1 MFRRGRNGL
10 HGKGLAL
17 QCKGLSRQGFVPD
30 KGKPEVV
37 ETHSQF
43 LVGRPTAPKEH
54 NTLVTGREELLR
66 RGLAMAINFW
76 LAGSPYE
83 NGTSALAARLIAVL
97 RRRKAN
103 ETTEDLREMTL
114 IHETGSHT
122 RLEDRHV

>member
-1 MFRRGRNGL
+1 MTLGSVSDMSRDFRQQIHCSGRL
-10 HGKGLAL
+10 T
-17 QCKGLSRQGFVPD
+17 
-30 KGKPEVV
+30 GKPEVNFPIADQPPGSAQQ
-37 ETHSQF
+37 HQC
-43 LVGRPTAPKEH
+43 
-54 NTLVTGREELLR
+54 TLVTGREELLR

-103 ETTEDLREMTL
+103 EMTEDLREMTL

>member
-1 MFRRGRNGL
+1 MQGAVTL
-10 HGKGLAL
+10 KA
-17 QCKGLSRQGFVPD
+17 LSRIRASL
-30 KGKPEVV
+30 KLSKRIL
-37 ETHSQF
+37 SF
-43 LVGRPTAPKEH
+43 LLADQPPRKST
-54 NTLVTGREELLR
+54 TLLLLVTKSFSEG
-66 RGLAMAINFW
+66 GLAMASNFW

-103 ETTEDLREMTL
+103 EMTEDLREMTL

>member
-1 MFRRGRNGL
+1 MTACSGSVTSNHSTIRLKEGL
-10 HGKGLAL
+10 PTNRPEAHNNVSAL
-17 QCKGLSRQGFVPD
+17 L
-30 KGKPEVV
+30 
-37 ETHSQF
+37 
-43 LVGRPTAPKEH
+43 L
-54 NTLVTGREELLR
+54 LVTKSFSEG
-66 RGLAMAINFW
+66 GLAMAINFW